1 MTSPYEKTMNDA
13 LAAYQQ
19 QREQLTHAREKLN
32 TVTNSVTSPRQVV
45 TATVGRHGEVI
56 GLAFPTSA
64 YKRMAPAE
72 LASVIIKTI
81 QEAREK
87 SLSQSADLLK
97 PMLPK
102 GFSAEDML
110 SGKTD
115 VQTMLSRMAGP
126 EFERRSHE

>member
-1 MTSPYEKTMNDA
+1 
-13 LAAYQQ
+13 
-19 QREQLTHAREKLN
+19 
-32 TVTNSVTSPRQVV
+32 VTSPRQVV
-45 TATVGRHGEVI
+45 TATVGPHGEVI

-72 LASVIIKTI
+72 LATVIIKTI

-87 SLSQSADLLK
+87 SLSQSADLLR

-110 SGKTD
+110 SGKAD
-115 VQTMLSRMAGP
+115 VQAMLSRVTSP
-126 EFERRSHE
+126 ENERRSHE

>member
-19 QREQLTHAREKLN
+19 QREQLTQAREKLN

-87 SLSQSADLLK
+87 SLNQSADLLK

-115 VQTMLSRMAGP
+115 VQAMLSRMAGP

>member
-1 MTSPYEKTMNDA
+1 MNDA

-56 GLAFPTSA
+56 GLSFPTSA
-64 YKRMAPAE
+64 YKHMAPAE

>member
-13 LAAYQQ
+13 LAAYKQ
-19 QREQLTHAREKLN
+19 QREQLSQAREEMN

-45 TATVGRHGEVI
+45 TATVGPRGEVI

-72 LASVIIKTI
+72 LATVIIKTI

-87 SLSQSADLLK
+87 SLSQSADLLR

-110 SGKTD
+110 SGKAD
-115 VQTMLSRMAGP
+115 VQAMLSRVTSP
-126 EFERRSHE
+126 ENERRSHE

>member
-1 MTSPYEKTMNDA
+1 MNDA

-56 GLAFPTSA
+56 GLSFPTSA

>member
-19 QREQLTHAREKLN
+19 QREQLTQAREKLN

>member
-19 QREQLTHAREKLN
+19 QREQLSQAREKLN
-32 TVTNSVTSPRQVV
+32 AVTHSVTAPRQVV

-72 LASVIIKTI
+72 LAAVIIKTI

-87 SLSQSADLLK
+87 SLSQSADVLK

-110 SGKTD
+110 SGKVD
-115 VQTMLSRMAGP
+115 VQAMLARMAGP
-126 EFERRSHE
+126 KNERWSNE